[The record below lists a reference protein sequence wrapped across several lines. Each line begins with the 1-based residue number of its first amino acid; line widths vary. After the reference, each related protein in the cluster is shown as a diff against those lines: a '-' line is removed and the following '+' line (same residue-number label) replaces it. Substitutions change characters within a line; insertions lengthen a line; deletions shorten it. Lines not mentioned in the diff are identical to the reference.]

1 MQRSK
6 NKACGIESCNAK
18 ATRRSNLIGEAE
30 PDTVLVVEDDD
41 SMRAAID
48 ILLSLSGYR
57 TLLFASAED
66 VLAKNPIEHP
76 LCVISD
82 LNLPA
87 MSGLD
92 LMAELRRRGWPTP
105 VIIITG
111 FDSPSTR
118 QEAMRCGAVAYMAK
132 PFHSA
137 ALLTAIHDIS
147 PGERAP

>member
-1 MQRSK
+1 
-6 NKACGIESCNAK
+6 
-18 ATRRSNLIGEAE
+18 LIAEAM

-48 ILLSLSGYR
+48 NLLSLSGYR
-57 TLLFASAED
+57 TLLFGSAEAM
-66 VLAKNPIEHP
+66 LAEATGERP

-92 LMAELRRRGWPTP
+92 LMTELRRRGWPTP

-118 QEAMRCGAVAYMAK
+118 QEALRCGAVAYMAK

-137 ALLTAIHDIS
+137 ALLTALHDIS
-147 PGERAP
+147 PTERPQ